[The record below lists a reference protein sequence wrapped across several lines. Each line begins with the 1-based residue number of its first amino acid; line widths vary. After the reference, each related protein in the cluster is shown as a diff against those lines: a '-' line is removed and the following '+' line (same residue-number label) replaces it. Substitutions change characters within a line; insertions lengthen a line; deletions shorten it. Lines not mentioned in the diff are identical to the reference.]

1 MTSCGGTRSGWRRP
15 EPGAARV
22 RKYLGRRAAYAA
34 GTLLGISVIIF
45 VVLRILPGDPLVAI
59 LGVEG
64 HARMS
69 KEDRVRIMADLGL
82 SDPLPVQYGRWLV
95 DIAAGR
101 LGKSFFRGDTV
112 AELIA
117 HRGPISAEI
126 GVLALVISWLV
137 GLPVGILSAF
147 KPNSVPDGVA
157 RTLSVLFIAIP
168 GFWLGILIVL
178 ALLFWFGYKAPI
190 VIVHVWQDPWQN
202 FQQVL
207 GPAVVLGLAQ
217 GAYIARMS
225 RSCLLEVIGEDF
237 VRTARA
243 KGLRES
249 LLVFR
254 RALPNALCPVVTIP
268 GLVAAGGLVGAFIV
282 FVAVAAPLLAT
293 RDPLKADFRRMTR
306 PPDAQNFFGTDQVGR
321 DTLSR
326 VIYGARTSLF
336 VAFSA
341 VLLGTTVGSVW
352 GLAGGYLRGR
362 FDLVSQRIM
371 EILQSFPDLILAM
384 AISMAIGTGLPAVII
399 AIAITRIPF
408 GGRVIRSVALSIREM
423 AYVEAGRASGA
434 SSARVMTY
442 HVLPQCIAP
451 YLVLA
456 STHLGV
462 AIVIEAALGF
472 LGVGVPPPTPTWGNM
487 LADAITN
494 LVPSWWLV
502 LYPGLAITIT
512 VLAFNLLGDGI
523 RDTLD
528 PRLSPAFLRMMTG
541 GRRA

>member
-1 MTSCGGTRSGWRRP
+1 M
-15 EPGAARV
+15 
-22 RKYLGRRAAYAA
+22 RKYLARRAVYAA
-34 GTLLGISVIIF
+34 VTLLGVSLSIF
-45 VVLRILPGDPLVAI
+45 VILRILPGDPLVAI

-64 HARMS
+64 HARMTPA
-69 KEDRVRIMADLGL
+69 DRVRIMADLGL
-82 SDPLPVQYGRWLV
+82 SDPLPVQYVHWLR

-112 AELIA
+112 SELIA

-126 GVLALVISWLV
+126 GVLALFVSWLI

-147 KPNSVPDGVA
+147 KPNSIPDGVA
-157 RTLSVLFIAIP
+157 RMLSILFIAIP
-168 GFWLGILIVL
+168 GFWLGMLIVL
-178 ALLFWFGYKAPI
+178 ASLFWFGYKTPI
-190 VIVHVWQDPWQN
+190 IIVHAWESPWQN
-202 FQQVL
+202 LQIVI

-225 RSCLLEVIGEDF
+225 RSCLLEVISEDF

-243 KGLRES
+243 KGLREG
-249 LLVFR
+249 VVVMR
-254 RALPNALCPVVTIP
+254 HALPNALLPVITISGVLLGFVLGGSVALEQAFGLP
-268 GLVAAGGLVGAFIV
+268 GLHRPLVIG
-282 FVAVAAPLLAT
+282 
-293 RDPLKADFRRMTR
+293 
-306 PPDAQNFFGTDQVGR
+306 
-321 DTLSR
+321 

-341 VLLGTTVGSVW
+341 VVLGTTVGSLW
-352 GLAGGYLRGR
+352 GVACGYLRGR
-362 FDLVSQRIM
+362 FDLYSQRVM

-384 AISMAIGTGLPAVII
+384 AISMAIGTGLQAVIF
-399 AIAITRIPF
+399 AIAVTRIPF
-408 GGRVIRSVALSIREM
+408 GGRVIRSVALSVREM
-423 AYVEAGRASGA
+423 PYVEAGRASGA
-434 SSARVMTY
+434 SALRVMTF
-442 HVLPQCIAP
+442 HVLPQCVAP

-456 STHLGV
+456 TTHLGA

-487 LADAITN
+487 LADSITA
-494 LVPSWWLV
+494 LVPPWWLAFF
-502 LYPGLAITIT
+502 PGLAITVT

-528 PRLSPAFLRMMTG
+528 PRLSPAFLRMMAG